1 MGSIRR
7 FARLLAEGEREALAG
22 LGAQCS
28 PDLLGEGADSPDA
41 EADSLVYGL
50 LSHMERTIDIA

>member
-22 LGAQCS
+22 LGAQCRPDPRGES
-28 PDLLGEGADSPDA
+28 PDPD
-41 EADSLVYGL
+41 EADSRMYGS
-50 LSHMERTIDIA
+50 LSDMESIVDMS